1 MEHDPEHL
9 LPSGPLLPAPRGRR
23 ERLVSGAFQTLTRFA
38 GLRPGLLPEH
48 MRRQLRIFGASD
60 EQVLRVLPNLRSLA
74 EWPYH
79 WEAEGDARAAE
90 GDWYN
95 AFTSYYIAQRLLMAQ
110 TPLKR
115 RLYQLALDAYA
126 KVEQPTLERFTVKNE
141 AGDEI
146 AGYLQIPEGVT
157 GPVPCVV
164 MVPGITGT
172 KEELHPYSTPL
183 LRRGVAIARLDNPM
197 YGETSGI
204 LRHHSID
211 NPRHVV
217 THVAKDPRIDP
228 TRVHLHGMSLGAH
241 FAISAAHGSDIAG
254 LTVLCP
260 PYRPGNYF
268 RDLPTLNRTALQHM
282 TQHRTAEQLQKF
294 TEELTLE
301 HVAPELRMPLRI
313 FHGGRDR
320 TIPLTEGL
328 DLAIAHSGPIALTV
342 YERDHHNCLE
352 HVDEITALTLEFIRD
367 PLLVCAQHA
376 AIERLDVA
384 ATVHVT
390 DYDAAVVAA
399 GGLPR
404 RGRTRMPFIMPG
416 QRTPKGA

>member
-1 MEHDPEHL
+1 MQHDPQHL
-9 LPSGPLLPAPRGRR
+9 LPSGPLLPTPRGRR
-23 ERLVSGAFQTLTRFA
+23 ERVVSSAFQTFTRFA
-38 GLRPGLLPEH
+38 GLRPGMLPEH

-60 EQVLRVLPNLRSLA
+60 EQVARVLPKLRSLA

-95 AFTSYYIAQRLLMAQ
+95 AFTSFYIAQRLLMAQ

-115 RLYQLALDAYA
+115 RLYQLTLDAYA
-126 KVEQPTLERFTVKNE
+126 KVDQPKLERHTVRND

-146 AGYLQIPEGVT
+146 VFYLQLPEGVT
-157 GPVPCVV
+157 EPPPCVV

-183 LRRGVAIARLDNPM
+183 LQRGIAIARLDNPM

-204 LRHHSID
+204 LRHHSVA

-217 THVAKDPRIDP
+217 DFVARDPRIDAS
-228 TRVHLHGMSLGAH
+228 RIHLHGMSLGSH
-241 FAISAAHGSDIAG
+241 FALSAALDAPIAG

-260 PYRPGNYF
+260 PYRPGRYF
-268 RDLPTLNRTALQHM
+268 RNLPTLNRSALQHM
-282 TQHRTAEQLQKF
+282 TQHRTADQVARF
-294 TEELTLE
+294 AEELTLE
-301 HVAPELRMPLRI
+301 RLAPALDMPLRI

-320 TIPLTEGL
+320 TIPLADGV
-328 DLAIAHSGPIALTV
+328 DLALAHGGPVALTV

-352 HVDEITALTLEFIRD
+352 HVDDITALTLEFIRD
-367 PLLVCAQHA
+367 PHGVCARYA
-376 AIERLDVA
+376 AVERLDIP

-399 GGLPR
+399 GGQPR
-404 RGRTRMPFIMPG
+404 RGRARLPFMMPG
-416 QRTPKGA
+416 QRAAKGT